1 MTSWGQVNRGMEKN
15 NHGGTLQRGLSSAI
29 QAWLECAVGWNGL
42 LQYLKDQGLG
52 KSQMRMWPLWIGLAA
67 SLHTH
72 SFIWTLLTSSP
83 PRFSFN
89 LLFLPQVE
97 SWLSH
102 AFAEEVT
109 DIKKRD
115 LISTLSIMQMQLRYV
130 ILIWFKTFKTPWAT
144 SLIILSSSCLEFQ
157 TLLALV

>member
-1 MTSWGQVNRGMEKN
+1 MWHPGARWILGWEKPAMDAFCS
-15 NHGGTLQRGLSSAI
+15 RAY
-29 QAWLECAVGWNGL
+29 L
-42 LQYLKDQGLG
+42 LQVRPDLSVQWGGIFQYPRDQGLG
-52 KSQMRMWPLWIGLAA
+52 KSQMWPLWAGLAA
-67 SLHTH
+67 SLHTEH
-72 SFIWTLLTSSP
+72 SHVCIWTLLTSSP

-97 SWLSH
+97 GWLWH

-109 DIKKRD
+109 DIKKRV